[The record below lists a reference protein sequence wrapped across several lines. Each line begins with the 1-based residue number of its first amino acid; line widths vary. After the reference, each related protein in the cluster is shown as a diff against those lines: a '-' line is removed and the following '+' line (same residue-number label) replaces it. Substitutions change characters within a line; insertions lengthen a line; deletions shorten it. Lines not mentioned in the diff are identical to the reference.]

1 MILCT
6 NIIFTEVIIDKLFVT
21 KRKRAVPKQVSCPDI
36 KNRPE
41 YLVDVLTRQSTFF
54 FSSHAMGLECMNV
67 TRHETAE
74 DVLTAGDVQICR
86 MMYGYRVSLLLSCF
100 GTVCD

>member
-41 YLVDVLTRQSTFF
+41 
-54 FSSHAMGLECMNV
+54 
-67 TRHETAE
+67 
-74 DVLTAGDVQICR
+74 
-86 MMYGYRVSLLLSCF
+86 
-100 GTVCD
+100 